1 MFSPINRLR
10 EAAPGRSGL
19 LILGVALV
27 VVVAAGVAT

>member
-1 MFSPINRLR
+1 MLSLIKRLR
-10 EAAPGRSGL
+10 EAAPGRSGI